1 MIGFE
6 ARGTI
11 LDSYAIGGVNRRRN
25 YIECIR
31 VRVERVIC
39 KLKCAFVL

>member
-6 ARGTI
+6 ARDTI
-11 LDSYAIGGVNRRRN
+11 LDSYAIGGVNGRRN

-31 VRVERVIC
+31 VRV
-39 KLKCAFVL
+39 KCVFVL